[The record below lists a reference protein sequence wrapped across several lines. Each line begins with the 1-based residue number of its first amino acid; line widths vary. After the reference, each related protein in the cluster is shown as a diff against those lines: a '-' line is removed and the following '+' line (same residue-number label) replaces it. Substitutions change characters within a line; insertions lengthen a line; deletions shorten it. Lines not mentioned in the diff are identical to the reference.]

1 MKKTQTTKPATPVV
15 MKKTMTATVVK
26 TAMKDTATVVVSRY
40 EKHPKYQKFMKIN
53 KKYLVD
59 DKGNTAQVGDV
70 VTIEST
76 RPISKNKHFK
86 IVK

>member
-1 MKKTQTTKPATPVV
+1 MKTTHTDTTKKKTLRG
-15 MKKTMTATVVK
+15 TVVK
-26 TAMKDTATVVVSRY
+26 TAMVDTATVVVTRF
-40 EKHPKYQKFMKIN
+40 EKHPRYKKFLKYN
-53 KKYLVD
+53 KKFLVD

-76 RPISKNKHFK
+76 RPLSKNKHFR

>member
-1 MKKTQTTKPATPVV
+1 MKKIE
-15 MKKTMTATVVK
+15 KKTEAKLNKTFTGTVVK

-40 EKHPKYQKFMKIN
+40 EKHEKYQKFMKIN

-59 DKGNTAQVGDV
+59 DKGNTAKVGDV

-76 RPISKNKHFK
+76 RPISKNKHFR